1 MIPAVTLHVSKQP
14 HKGCNCDFFFTAGN
28 AYCFCLEISIIIIII
43 FMIYSTESIF
53 TQAPD
58 LLLVAGKQVLKT
70 STAETSRALCLLPTS
85 PGAGM
90 MQCKTSPCGG
100 DFPEI
105 TEKRGCGLLF
115 KPVGPRKNLSSSH
128 GGLLLHSRQPHP
140 PPCSAI
146 SQALCVLH
154 KPCRLITAFNFLI
167 MGGTKVEP
175 PLEDQKC

>member
-1 MIPAVTLHVSKQP
+1 MPTVSVWKYLLLLL
-14 HKGCNCDFFFTAGN
+14 FF
-28 AYCFCLEISIIIIII
+28 L
-43 FMIYSTESIF
+43 MIYSTESIF

-90 MQCKTSPCGG
+90 VQCKTSPCGG

-154 KPCRLITAFNFLI
+154 KPCRLITASNFLI
-167 MGGTKVEP
+167 MEGTKVEP

>member
-1 MIPAVTLHVSKQP
+1 
-14 HKGCNCDFFFTAGN
+14 
-28 AYCFCLEISIIIIII
+28 
-43 FMIYSTESIF
+43 MIYSTESIF
-53 TQAPD
+53 IQEPD
-58 LLLVAGKQVLKT
+58 LLPAAGKQVLKT
-70 STAETSRALCLLPTS
+70 STAETSRALCLLPNS

-90 MQCKTSPCGG
+90 VQCKTSPCGG

-105 TEKRGCGLLF
+105 TEKCGCLL

-146 SQALCVLH
+146 SCVLH
-154 KPCRLITAFNFLI
+154 KPCRLITASNFLI

-175 PLEDQKC
+175 P